1 MTDRHR
7 GAADPVTVP
16 AFDPAG
22 PTLPRAWAAA
32 PNPGVHGPG
41 QAPIAQRRSGPPVDP
56 PGAGAGSAPATAVSP
71 VPHSQPAGH
80 TPAPA
85 ASPVPQGP
93 PSLHTPAAGP
103 AVRPADPPE
112 PTVPRARGSRLPAR
126 WRITAWIMLTTLLL
140 LAVVLVTARSLLMR
154 DVSTRANADLAQE
167 ADEFRTFA
175 AQGVDPTTSQPF
187 TSVRRLLE
195 VYLQRQSPVDGEVMA
210 GVVDGVQL
218 DVVRGNLPA
227 AVANDPTLFPGLAM
241 LPSTAAV
248 TESAAGEL
256 RWGRVDIDS
265 ADGRGSFVIAA
276 FTRGGHVA
284 VDRTMRT
291 VAAVSLTGLVLTTGI
306 AYLVAGRILLPVR
319 TVREV
324 AAEIG
329 ETDLSGRVPVE
340 GRDDV
345 AALAATFNA
354 MLDRLEHAYTTQRRF
369 IDDAGHELR
378 TPITVVR
385 GHLELL
391 PDDPAERRRSLA
403 LVDSEL
409 SRMGRIVSD
418 LLMLAKSDQPDFV
431 VQRPVDA
438 AQTVLDI
445 ESKVQALGDRRWHLM
460 EVAEGVA
467 WIDAQRVTQAML
479 QLAANAVAHTE
490 PGTTVQLGSRF
501 ADADGVP
508 VISFYL
514 SDQGPGVRP
523 EDAPL
528 IFERF
533 RRGAPN
539 EHRAG
544 AGLGL
549 AIVRAIADAHHGSAW
564 VRSVP
569 GDGATFGLDLPVEP
583 PHENRREMR

>member
-1 MTDRHR
+1 MTMTDRHR
-7 GAADPVTVP
+7 AAPDPVTTPVAEP
-16 AFDPAG
+16 ARPAPLHAWSAAPAPGAPGPGPATRAPDPGAPEPGPAPLAQRPHDAPPPPAG
-22 PTLPRAWAAA
+22 
-32 PNPGVHGPG
+32 
-41 QAPIAQRRSGPPVDP
+41 
-56 PGAGAGSAPATAVSP
+56 
-71 VPHSQPAGH
+71 
-80 TPAPA
+80 A
-85 ASPVPQGP
+85 ASSV
-93 PSLHTPAAGP
+93 
-103 AVRPADPPE
+103 
-112 PTVPRARGSRLPAR
+112 ARGSRLPAR

-175 AQGVDPTTSQPF
+175 AEGVDPTTSQPF

-218 DVVRGNLPA
+218 DTVRGNLPA
-227 AVANDPTLFPGLAM
+227 AVAGDSTLFPGLAA
-241 LPSTAAV
+241 LPSTASV
-248 TESAAGEL
+248 TDSAAGEL

-265 ADGRGSFVIAA
+265 AAGSGSFVIAA
-276 FTRGGHVA
+276 FTRSGHLA
-284 VDRTMRT
+284 VDRTIRV
-291 VAAVSLTGLVLTTGI
+291 VAAVSLTGLVLTTGV

-329 ETDLSGRVPVE
+329 ESDLTARVPVE

-391 PDDPAERRRSLA
+391 PDDPAERRRTLA

-431 VQRPVDA
+431 VPRPVDA
-438 AQTVLDI
+438 AGTMLDI

-479 QLAANAVAHTE
+479 QLAANAVEHTE
-490 PGTTVQLGSRF
+490 AGTTVQLGSRF
-501 ADADGVP
+501 QEADGLRVL
-508 VISFYL
+508 SYYL

-533 RRGAPN
+533 RRGGAADR
-539 EHRAG
+539 RAG

-569 GDGATFGLDLPVEP
+569 GDGATFGIDLPVDP
-583 PHENRREMR
+583 PHDRREQR